1 MDLRISKRIN
11 FSERYNLEV
20 LGEAFNLFNRTQV
33 FGQTGTYFASP
44 SANSCAVTNGIVT
57 NDANGLCYSPSFG
70 AVSSTDSNKYRE
82 RQIQFAVR
90 FHF

>member
-1 MDLRISKRIN
+1 MSVIEEI
-11 FSERYNLEV
+11 
-20 LGEAFNLFNRTQV
+20 LGQYEDIA
-33 FGQTGTYFASP
+33 
-44 SANSCAVTNGIVT
+44 T

-82 RQIQFAVR
+82 RQVQFAIR